1 MVSVVLLQMTV
12 REGEGTH
19 IDGRLVEI
27 LLIGNAF
34 LDTFHNVHVSVIVD
48 VADFSP
54 CLIDRL

>member
-1 MVSVVLLQMTV
+1 MVSVVLLKMTV

-27 LLIGNAF
+27 LLVGDSF
-34 LDTFHNVHVSVIVD
+34 LDTFHDVHVCVIVD